1 MRIGP
6 FQFRPK
12 IVPTLI
18 TLILL
23 PILISLGLW
32 QLSRTEE
39 KRVILQEQA
48 LKLEMPPLTITG
60 KADSLEDIEYR
71 KLMVTGKF
79 LPDYHI
85 LVDNKVHQGQVGFYV
100 VTPLQIDGT
109 EVCVLVNRGWV
120 KATDSR
126 EVLPAIN
133 TPDKNVTVTGIAKIN
148 TKDVVSFNEQNRLG
162 NDWPALVRWLDIE
175 ELDKDIPYNLKPF
188 LLLQAPEPRQDY
200 VRDWKQINSPPE
212 KNMSYAIQWFSL
224 ATALLLIFIFV
235 NTKRLK
241 KSA

>member
-23 PILISLGLW
+23 PILISLGFW

-39 KRVILQEQA
+39 KQIILEEQA
-48 LKLEMPPLTITG
+48 LKLEMPALTITG

-71 KLMVTGKF
+71 KLMVTGRF
-79 LPDYHI
+79 LSDYHI

-100 VTPLQIDGT
+100 VTPLQIEGT
-109 EVCVLVNRGWV
+109 RVCVLVNRGWV

-126 EVLPAIN
+126 AVLPSITTPSERVAIS
-133 TPDKNVTVTGIAKIN
+133 GIAKLN
-148 TKDVVSFNEQNRLG
+148 TKDIVSFNDQNRLG
-162 NDWPALVRWLDIE
+162 EDWPALVRWLDIK

-188 LLLQAPEPRQDY
+188 VLMQTADSQGEY
-200 VRDWKQINSPPE
+200 VRDWKQVNSPPE
-212 KNMSYAIQWFSL
+212 KNMSYAVQWFSL

-235 NTKRLK
+235 NTKRTNK
-241 KSA
+241 I